1 MTTEKEL
8 FEKFA
13 CHCRATTAS
22 LQGEL
27 DAAEK
32 AIPELDSEI
41 LELESS
47 GESLGKELER
57 ETRDNSEA
65 VSGEKNVRQLRARQS
80 QESELRLKEL
90 AATLQSLEAAIKAIR
105 EGSSLLQVPMMDLQ
119 EVLEQRLDSDRKS
132 AVLSFL
138 SAGFG
143 LDGEA
148 ESSPASSEVLGTL
161 EAVLS
166 TVQTDYEQ
174 AKAAD
179 RSAARDFGGLL
190 RSRLSERRSLQ
201 QSLLK
206 KSQRLGGLK
215 LRLVELRKDAQE
227 KKSQRDENRQML
239 AELQQQCQEKAAEWD
254 QHEAARHEE
263 LSAIADT
270 IGLLEE
276 SRLARKAP
284 VSLLQLQDVKDDARS
299 YAMDKLTAIKST
311 SAQFVLLALR
321 GQKLG
326 LEEVAQMIT
335 RLLTNLRSEAQSEA
349 EKKQYCQARYSSSAS
364 KKRTLQN
371 KEQEAAAAMG
381 EARESLKL
389 IQDDLQQIKQG
400 IQDLD
405 ASVAEA
411 KGLRKAER
419 LTLANEEAD
428 ALETEEILQKAKTRL
443 SRVYRGDGASFL
455 DQVASRL
462 RKLPSAEF
470 GASLAEPTANRVL
483 SLLDRLISDVRH
495 QRQSATAEESK
506 AQKEHDSFLQDSA
519 RKRST
524 EMNAMVA
531 KRSVEASAKAE
542 LQNFKEL
549 RATADQELQANEDYK
564 LALDTDCAWLLQN
577 WEERSS
583 ARLREVQALESARS
597 TLVDEAG

>member
-143 LDGEA
+143 LDGEGR
-148 ESSPASSEVLGTL
+148 SSPASSSEVLGTL

-190 RSRLSERRSLQ
+190 RSRLSEGRSLQ

-215 LRLVELRKDAQE
+215 LRLVELRK
-227 KKSQRDENRQML
+227 
-239 AELQQQCQEKAAEWD
+239 
-254 QHEAARHEE
+254 
-263 LSAIADT
+263 
-270 IGLLEE
+270 
-276 SRLARKAP
+276 
-284 VSLLQLQDVKDDARS
+284 
-299 YAMDKLTAIKST
+299 
-311 SAQFVLLALR
+311 
-321 GQKLG
+321 
-326 LEEVAQMIT
+326 
-335 RLLTNLRSEAQSEA
+335 
-349 EKKQYCQARYSSSAS
+349 
-364 KKRTLQN
+364 
-371 KEQEAAAAMG
+371 
-381 EARESLKL
+381 
-389 IQDDLQQIKQG
+389 
-400 IQDLD
+400 
-405 ASVAEA
+405 
-411 KGLRKAER
+411 
-419 LTLANEEAD
+419 
-428 ALETEEILQKAKTRL
+428 
-443 SRVYRGDGASFL
+443 
-455 DQVASRL
+455 
-462 RKLPSAEF
+462 
-470 GASLAEPTANRVL
+470 
-483 SLLDRLISDVRH
+483 
-495 QRQSATAEESK
+495 
-506 AQKEHDSFLQDSA
+506 
-519 RKRST
+519 
-524 EMNAMVA
+524 
-531 KRSVEASAKAE
+531 
-542 LQNFKEL
+542 
-549 RATADQELQANEDYK
+549 
-564 LALDTDCAWLLQN
+564 
-577 WEERSS
+577 
-583 ARLREVQALESARS
+583 
-597 TLVDEAG
+597 